1 MKLNIKISKL
11 DFRNYTSIA
20 VGHSQKVLY
29 RGALQILITFVT
41 SAALFYL
48 FLCKKTA
55 IKGHVTHSFLLLFSN
70 GQQILGCT
78 KEILLKLS
86 LFMNAS

>member
-1 MKLNIKISKL
+1 MGEHYKYLL
-11 DFRNYTSIA
+11 
-20 VGHSQKVLY
+20 H
-29 RGALQILITFVT
+29 FVT

-55 IKGHVTHSFLLLFSN
+55 IKGHVTRPFLLLFSD

-78 KEILLKLS
+78 KEILFKLS
-86 LFMNAS
+86 LGKVRHWVKFWNPAQQSHTEIFVVRVPYS